1 LCYDRIEIILESDSD
16 MYSEG
21 ENELLQDTAGPP
33 TNSRNMKKSKKS
45 SINRKDDNNNHKQ

>member
-1 LCYDRIEIILESDSD
+1 MPCPKRLCYDKIEIILESDSD

-33 TNSRNMKKSKKS
+33 TNSRNMKEVEEEQ
-45 SINRKDDNNNHKQ
+45 HQQEG